1 MTGDKICFGQGFRRL
16 PCVIVRKA
24 WPSSSN
30 LLEQRLRWSREN
42 WDQGPQELQ
51 MLTTSSM
58 GEPRKEQ
65 TNRGEIMKSVG
76 KR

>member
-16 PCVIVRKA
+16 QYVIVRKA
-24 WPSSSN
+24 WLSSLN

-51 MLTTSSM
+51 MLQPVQWMYQGMSKLI
-58 GEPRKEQ
+58 EEK
-65 TNRGEIMKSVG
+65 
-76 KR
+76 